1 MRECLSIHLGQ
12 AGVQTGIQYTWFNAI
27 YANISITII
36 VIITI
41 VIIITIVLTTVIV
54 VVIIIN
60 IYVM

>member
-27 YANISITII
+27 YAILTITAII
-36 VIITI
+36 IITI
-41 VIIITIVLTTVIV
+41 IIITIVLTIVI

-60 IYVM
+60 VYIM